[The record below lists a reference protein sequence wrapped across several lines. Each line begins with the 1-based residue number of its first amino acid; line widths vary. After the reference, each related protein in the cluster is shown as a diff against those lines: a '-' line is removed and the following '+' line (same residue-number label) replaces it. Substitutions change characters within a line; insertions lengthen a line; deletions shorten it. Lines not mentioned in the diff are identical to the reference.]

1 MLATLTALL
10 LLQDPQLDEAIKADR
25 ERIAAKKAL
34 TADEAKAYA
43 AVSALPKT
51 PAVKARAGCRIAFVP
66 VEFDDAKRGSRD
78 LAKEAA
84 RLRDFYRAMSGGAF
98 ELAWTVKAAA
108 AIEGTREAF
117 GKRAIGSW
125 EEKRAIAG
133 LAAAAVEGADAIVF
147 VAAGKIGARGTA
159 LWPHKES
166 VELSDRTLDY
176 LVVPEEADAHWLGIL
191 AHEFGHVLD
200 LEDKYEDKAAK
211 VGRWCLMGTGYLG
224 DKEDNPMPFCG
235 VCRERLGWTAS
246 AVVDAKEPVAL
257 ALSPG
262 DLARVAMGRD
272 GKEALVLEMRDARTL
287 IAWHTGGGKPIE
299 LAGVFPS
306 KSTDRL
312 TPWSDPPLMARTF
325 GAQAPWLTDVRV
337 EGGRAFVRLAPSGEP
352 TPLEALRRSRVGK
365 ELGK

>member
-1 MLATLTALL
+1 MANILLALL
-10 LLQDPQLDEAIKADR
+10 LCQDPELDQAVKADR

-34 TADEAKAYA
+34 TADEAKAYVA
-43 AVSALPKT
+43 AAALPKA
-51 PAVKARAGCRIAFVP
+51 PAAKARARCTIAIVP

-78 LAKEAA
+78 LEKEAA
-84 RLRDFYRAMSGGAF
+84 RLCDFYRAMSGGAF
-98 ELAWTVKAAA
+98 ELAWTVKSAS

-117 GKRAIGSW
+117 GKRTVGSW

-133 LAAAAVEGADAIVF
+133 LAASAGEGADAVVF

-159 LWPHKES
+159 LWPHKDS

-176 LVVPEEADAHWLGIL
+176 LVVPEEAEAHWLGIL
-191 AHEFGHVLD
+191 AHEFGHVLA

-224 DKEDNPMPFCG
+224 DKEDNPMPLCG
-235 VCRERLGWTAS
+235 VCRERLGWAAS
-246 AVVDAKEPVAL
+246 AVVDAKEAVAL

-272 GKEALVLEMRDARTL
+272 GKEALVLEMRDKATL

-306 KSTDRL
+306 KATDRL
-312 TPWSDPPLMARTF
+312 TPWSAPPFMARTF

-337 EGGRAFVRLAPSGEP
+337 EGGRAFVRLAPAGEP

>member
-1 MLATLTALL
+1 MRTTLLTLL
-10 LLQDPQLDEAIKADR
+10 LLQDPQLDEAVKADR

-34 TADEAKAYA
+34 TADEAKAYLA
-43 AVSALPKT
+43 AAALPK
-51 PAVKARAGCRIAFVP
+51 ASAAKARARCSIAIVP
-66 VEFDDAKRGSRD
+66 VEFEDAKRGSRD
-78 LAKEAA
+78 LEKEAA

-98 ELAWTVKAAA
+98 ELAWTVRATA
-108 AIEGTREAF
+108 AIEGSREAF
-117 GKRAIGSW
+117 GRRAVGSW
-125 EEKRAIAG
+125 EEKKAVAG
-133 LAAAAVEGADAIVF
+133 LAASAGDADAVVF

-159 LWPHKES
+159 LWPHKDS

-176 LVVPEEADAHWLGIL
+176 LIVPEEAEAHWLGIL
-191 AHEFGHVLD
+191 AHEFGHVLA

-224 DKEDNPMPFCG
+224 DKEDNPMPLCG
-235 VCRERLGWTAS
+235 VCRERLGWAAS
-246 AVVDAKEPVAL
+246 AIVDAREPVAL

-262 DLARVAMGRD
+262 DLARVTMGRD

-299 LAGVFPS
+299 LACVFPS

-312 TPWSDPPLMARTF
+312 TPWSDPPLMARTL
-325 GAQAPWLTDVRV
+325 GAQAPWVTDVHV
-337 EGGRAFVRLAPSGEP
+337 EGGRAFVRLAFSGEP
-352 TPLEALRRSRVGK
+352 TPLETLRRSRVGK